1 MLALNHPFEDS
12 PAILINNNTNL
23 FTGLLAANFGAP
35 ITTSPII
42 GDTKMADPL
51 IACTPLVGNYTGKIV
66 MVLRGNCSSVS
77 KALNAQNAG
86 AVAVISKIISF
97 FFINL

>member
-1 MLALNHPFEDS
+1 MLALNHPFQDP
-12 PAILINNNTNL
+12 PAILINNDTDI
-23 FTGLLAANFGAP
+23 FTDLYPAYFGAP
-35 ITTSPII
+35 ITTSPIFGEI
-42 GDTKMADPL
+42 AVADPF